1 MKRSHALLLAL
12 CLLSS
17 GPLAAQEPLDNY
29 YPYNPSD
36 YEEEYRPL
44 LRPDSTLFYRGIALA
59 EDLYGR
65 NSDFRFPFV
74 RYRRRGL
81 PWDTEQTRL
90 HGIELGYGHRTA
102 LGNLG
107 AGEYRTSGLHMAD
120 AEGGSINGSREMR
133 LPEEE
138 SAPWHRASATF
149 AGRNYLFG
157 ARLAAGRALGNGWS
171 GAASVHYRTGRDMHV
186 EGVFTDA
193 LSVGVRAAKRFGEG
207 HSLALL
213 LIASPSMRGL
223 RSSSTEEAFALTGD
237 PLYNPAWGYQDGKVR
252 NSRVRREFVPLA
264 AAVYRRMLGT
274 ATRLEASLGA
284 EYGWQSYS
292 SLGWYDARTP
302 QPDNYRYMPSYTGD
316 RASEQ
321 AWRNNDPRY
330 TQIDWDG
337 LIARNRM
344 ADGEAVYALEDRVT
358 RTARMQLDLRLTTE
372 MDERLTLRYGLH
384 IDLDNRRNYKRM
396 RDLLGARYLTDID
409 QYLVDDD
416 TYSNLLQN
424 DLRHPNRRIGEGDRF
439 GYDYAL
445 TTRSVRAHLDAE
457 YRTDRLT
464 ARLHAS
470 LGHDTRFRRGYYE
483 KELFAGR
490 NSYGLSRESTFTP
503 YLLKGQAG
511 WAFSPRSYLEVVLA
525 TGARPPE
532 AEALFLQPQY
542 NNRRVD
548 DIGEEHIHAA
558 ELNYRRMGRYLSFQA
573 TLYVVALLDGLETMR
588 YYDDLASTY
597 CDLTVSNIGTLSAG
611 AEAALDWRISGR
623 WSLSLTAAAARFKY
637 IRDPRVTLY
646 SDVDNTL
653 VDDHAVS
660 RMGAC
665 VPGGAPQLS
674 GCAEIRYFGPHGWGF
689 RLSGSY
695 VGARY
700 VEPSPVR
707 RTDRVARQ
715 GAVSEELFER
725 FTAQERLDDAVS
737 LDASLFKSF
746 YFDRSRLTLS
756 LMLSNLLGTHD
767 ALYAGYESL
776 RVRRS
781 YSGDMT
787 VHTPF
792 DTRYMHA
799 YPRSFYLTVSYRF

>member
-36 YEEEYRPL
+36 YEEEYRPM

-252 NSRVRREFVPLA
+252 NSRVRREFVPLP
-264 AAVYRRMLGT
+264 AAVNRRMHGT

-284 EYGWQSYS
+284 EYGCQSYS
-292 SLGWYDARTP
+292 SLGWYNARTP

-503 YLLKGQAG
+503 YLLKGQVG

-542 NNRRVD
+542 NNRRVN

-573 TLYVVALLDGLETMR
+573 TLYVVALLDGHTIVGYTTRNSGGVPENFRNYFVIRFDKPFTGIEMT
-588 YYDDLASTY
+588 DDPASYKPGTKILKPEAEKGVEGNHAVMKVHFTTERGEQVKY
-597 CDLTVSNIGTLSAG
+597 MIGTMI
-611 AEAALDWRISGR
+611 EIPRAAVTAASPWR
-623 WSLSLTAAAARFKY
+623 AAARISCARSTRASTARCSSRASSMRSTPKATPSITAPTTGRCCPDTCIP
-637 IRDPRVTLY
+637 IRASGIP
-646 SDVDNTL
+646 S
-653 VDDHAVS
+653 AASS
-660 RMGAC
+660 RC
-665 VPGGAPQLS
+665 
-674 GCAEIRYFGPHGWGF
+674 
-689 RLSGSY
+689 
-695 VGARY
+695 
-700 VEPSPVR
+700 
-707 RTDRVARQ
+707 
-715 GAVSEELFER
+715 
-725 FTAQERLDDAVS
+725 
-737 LDASLFKSF
+737 
-746 YFDRSRLTLS
+746 
-756 LMLSNLLGTHD
+756 
-767 ALYAGYESL
+767 
-776 RVRRS
+776 
-781 YSGDMT
+781 
-787 VHTPF
+787 
-792 DTRYMHA
+792 
-799 YPRSFYLTVSYRF
+799 